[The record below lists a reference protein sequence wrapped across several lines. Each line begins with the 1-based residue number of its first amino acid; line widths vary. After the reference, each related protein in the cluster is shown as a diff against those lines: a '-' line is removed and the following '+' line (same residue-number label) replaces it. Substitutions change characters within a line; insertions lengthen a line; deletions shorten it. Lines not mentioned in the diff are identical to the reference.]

1 MRKSEPISFVDVLK
15 NSINRVSATRAWCPE
30 CNKYQM
36 TTQTK
41 KLIKMP
47 NFMFINSNISSE
59 VDLNIWIADGNVK
72 STWLPSK

>member
-1 MRKSEPISFVDVLK
+1 
-15 NSINRVSATRAWCPE
+15 
-30 CNKYQM
+30 M

-47 NFMFINSNISSE
+47 NFMYINSNISSE
-59 VDLNIWIADGNVK
+59 ADLNIWIGDGNVK